1 MELIAAKHRT
11 RRKAVEQFIHQQLD
25 DIEPAS
31 NALKKCAISQRMRE
45 NRSHLFPE
53 ALRKK
58 HCMWSSKG
66 KLFST
71 KMPVPSHISRSLINN
86 MSILRYLFASA
97 RYLSVNMNQTL
108 HALICNYKR

>member
-1 MELIAAKHRT
+1 M
-11 RRKAVEQFIHQQLD
+11 EQFIHQQLD
-25 DIEPAS
+25 DIEPRIKR
-31 NALKKCAISQRMRE
+31 LEEMRHIATNE
-45 NRSHLFPE
+45 GKTVHTYLE